1 MKSVRKIHKK
11 AKYSKGDKT
20 MSKNLIKLIAVLAVC
35 AVALGSLP
43 MSAFATDDAA
53 QVGPIGDAPLI
64 TKSDSDL
71 IAYKAYLAQNPD
83 GKEASEKDT
92 IYIDGAAGVFIPY
105 AEEVKEETAEPSDGE
120 TAEANETEKAPAN
133 TQADKKLQKKLASTA
148 TPNLDYEVMADGKK
162 VKRNVM
168 VWDKGYGSVVY
179 TIEVPTSAYYNFYLE
194 FLPPEKGVN
203 IELGLRFDDNG
214 YAFDGADSIEFTR
227 DWINVPTKNGDKWR
241 EDSRGN
247 QIAPE
252 QQLTGELVERLATDE
267 TGVVVEPYLFYLTAG
282 THTVVLDG
290 HGHDVII
297 SKIGFTAPEQTVSYD
312 EYFDEDK
319 LEDYS
324 GVKEIVIQGEDAT
337 VKNDSSLIP
346 KSTNGNNDLVPIDP
360 YLTLI
365 NNIGG
370 VSWQTV
376 GQKIEWEFEVETD
389 GYYQFSAHYKQSDVV
404 NGDSWRWL
412 KIDGKTPFEEAKSLN
427 FSYDTQWKHYT
438 FGEKSGKETT
448 PYYIWL
454 EEGTH
459 TLSLE
464 VTLNELADAYDRL
477 YKIVES
483 IGDMYLQIVMIT
495 SETPDVN
502 RSYELFRQIPTFN
515 DTLTECSKELRS
527 LVKDIQKSTGARGSQ
542 YIAAMNNMDR
552 VLNQMLDAPYIAH
565 IYVNDYYTNYTTLS
579 SWLSEMKKLPVTID
593 EMRFTPAGEETNYKT
608 TNFFQDFAFE
618 AVRLYSSFVN
628 DYTLYDEAKGG
639 DALKL
644 WVNWGRDQTMA
655 LNALIQDSFVEE
667 SGINVNLQIVSCSLI
682 NGLLANNFPDVQLY
696 LSRTTP
702 VNYGMRGALLDLTR
716 FDDYEEVLGRF
727 HKGAADPY
735 WYNGALYAI
744 PDSQSFMCMF
754 YRTDVFEDLG
764 LKVPQ
769 TWEEFLYCATII
781 QRYNMDVYVPYTQI
795 TAATTVD
802 AGIGSLHLY
811 PTLLMQNGLDLYNK
825 EGNATNINNVRAIQ
839 VFEEWTEMYTDYGY
853 QKQADFYNR
862 LRNGSMPLGIAG
874 YSTYFTIY
882 SAAPEIDGRWA
893 IANVPGTHVAQDCDT
908 PNCHNEDHINRFTAG
923 GGSGAGIVAKS
934 PRPEK
939 AWEFL
944 KWWTRADIQTRYS
957 NNVESILGLL
967 GRSATAT
974 TEAFESLAWD
984 PEDLDALMEQ
994 WNYVQ
999 EVPEVPGSY
1008 YTSRAID
1015 QAYWSVINDGI
1026 NAKDAINKWSLV
1038 ADNEIKRKIEEYS

>member
-1 MKSVRKIHKK
+1 MSYYGLFVCFARSVRKMHKK
-11 AKYSKGDKT
+11 AKYSKGDKS
-20 MSKNLIKLIAVLAVC
+20 MSKNLLKLIALLAVFT
-35 AVALGSLP
+35 VALGSLP
-43 MSAFATDDAA
+43 IGATATATDTTAPAGDAA
-53 QVGPIGDAPLI
+53 LL
-64 TKSDSDL
+64 TKTDSDL
-71 IAYKAYLAQNPD
+71 IAYKVYLAQNED
-83 GKEASEKDT
+83 GKEASEKDAV
-92 IYIDGAAGVFIPY
+92 YIDGA
-105 AEEVKEETAEPSDGE
+105 DGE
-120 TAEANETEKAPAN
+120 YVPYVSDDEDDAKADSTAEA
-133 TQADKKLQKKLASTA
+133 KK
-148 TPNLDYEVMADGKK
+148 DYAVKVDGKDE
-162 VKRNVM
+162 KRNVLD
-168 VWDKGYGSVVY
+168 WDGGYGSVVY
-179 TIEVPTSAYYNFYLE
+179 TVTVPSSAYYNFYLE
-194 FLPPEKGVN
+194 FLPPEVGVN
-203 IELGLRFDDNG
+203 VELGLRIDDND
-214 YAFDGADSIEFTR
+214 YAFEGADSIEFSR
-227 DWINVPTKNGDKWR
+227 DWVNVPTVNGEKWR

-252 QQLTGELVERLATDE
+252 QQLTGELVERLATDD
-267 TGVVVEPYLFYLTAG
+267 TGVVVEPYLFYLTEG
-282 THTVVLDG
+282 THKITLDG
-290 HGHDVII
+290 LGHNVVI
-297 SKIGFTAPEQTVSYD
+297 SKIGFTAPEQAPTYE
-312 EYFDEDK
+312 EYFDESK
-319 LEDYS
+319 LSDYS
-324 GVKEIVIQGEDAT
+324 DVKEIVIQGEDAT
-337 VKNDSSLIP
+337 VKNDNSLIP
-346 KSTNGNNDLVPIDP
+346 KSTNGNNALVPIDP

-370 VSWQTV
+370 TSWQTV
-376 GQKIEWEFEVETD
+376 GQKIEWEFEVESA

-412 KIDGKTPFEEAKSLN
+412 KIDGETPFEEAKALN

-438 FGEKSGKETT
+438 FGEKNGKETT

-454 EEGTH
+454 EPGTH
-459 TLSLE
+459 TVSLE
-464 VTLNELADAYDRL
+464 VTLAELADAYDRL
-477 YKIVES
+477 YQIVES
-483 IGDMYLQIVMIT
+483 IGDLYLQIVMIT

-515 DTLTECSKELRS
+515 ETLETCSKELQS
-527 LVKDIQKSTGARGSQ
+527 LVKDIQNSTGARGSQ

-552 VLNQMLDAPYIAH
+552 VLNQMLEAPYIAH
-565 IYVNDYYTNYTTLS
+565 IYVKDYYTNYTTLS

-608 TNFFQDFAFE
+608 SNFFQDFGFE
-618 AVRLYSSFVN
+618 AKRLISSFVN
-628 DYTLYDEAKGG
+628 DYTLYDEDMGG

-655 LNALIQDSFVEE
+655 LNALIQDDFVKN

-696 LSRTTP
+696 LSRTAP
-702 VNYGMRGALLDLTR
+702 VNYGMRGALLDLTQ
-716 FDDYEEVLGRF
+716 FDDYEEVLERYQP
-727 HKGAADPY
+727 GAADPY
-735 WYNGALYAI
+735 WHNGALYAI
-744 PDSQSFMCMF
+744 PDSQGFMCMF

-764 LKVPQ
+764 LTVPQ
-769 TWEEFLYCATII
+769 TWDEFLYCATII
-781 QRYNMDVYVPYTQI
+781 QRYNMDVYVPYVQI
-795 TAATTVD
+795 TSATTVD
-802 AGIGSLHLY
+802 AGVGSLHLY

-825 EGNATNINNVRAIQ
+825 EGTATNINNVRSIQ

-862 LRNGSMPLGIAG
+862 LRNGSMPLGISG

-893 IANVPGTHVAQDCDT
+893 IANVPGTVDPET
-908 PNCHNEDHINRFTAG
+908 GEINRQTAG
-923 GGSGAGIVAKS
+923 SGSGAGIVKAS

-944 KWWTRADIQTRYS
+944 KWWTSADIQTRYS

-967 GRSATAT
+967 GRSSTAT
-974 TEAFESLAWD
+974 VEAFNNLAWD
-984 PEDLDALMEQ
+984 PEDLAALNEQ
-994 WNYVQ
+994 WKHVK

-1008 YTSRAID
+1008 YTARAID